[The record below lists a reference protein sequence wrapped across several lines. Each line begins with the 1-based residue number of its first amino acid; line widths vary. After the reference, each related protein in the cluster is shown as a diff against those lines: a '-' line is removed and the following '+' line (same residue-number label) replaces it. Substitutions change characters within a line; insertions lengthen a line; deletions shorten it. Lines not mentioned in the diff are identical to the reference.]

1 MRFNTNQEKK
11 NIETKGPISK
21 QFKGMCYICL
31 PSAAS
36 TSYVSTLLE
45 EVGLLTFWFIRKD
58 EFLSRMEVIIIPKGS
73 QEVMPLVTQ
82 SRLRTVTKNI
92 Q

>member
-1 MRFNTNQEKK
+1 M
-11 NIETKGPISK
+11 
-21 QFKGMCYICL
+21 
-31 PSAAS
+31 
-36 TSYVSTLLE
+36 STLLE